1 MIFLI
6 ESNSLNW
13 ILNLTLLLLDLFT
26 GNFGNEIYV
35 FELFH
40 IASNGMDMLYLDYLT
55 WYSDLHLFGLN
66 QYLHSFFLL
75 FILVKINFYQY
86 DLNMIF
92 LIKSNKLNLI
102 LNLTLLLDL
111 FIDDFGNEIYVF
123 ELFQIV
129 SNRMDMLYLDYL
141 IWYSD
146 LHLFVLKQ
154 YLYSFLIL
162 FVLVQINFY
171 QYDLNMIFLIKSNSL
186 NWILNLTVLLD
197 LFINKVFIIMGIL
210 LFLANCSIYRFLT
223 PFGNF
228 KIYHYFLSFH
238 FPFDKYMVKSVLRRA
253 ENFLN
258 LTNYEQ
264 YNCYNHYKTSLHIG

>member
-1 MIFLI
+1 MLFILVQINFYKYDLNMIFLI
-6 ESNSLNW
+6 ESNSINW

-40 IASNGMDMLYLDYLT
+40 IASNDMDMLYLDYLT

-66 QYLHSFFLL
+66 QYLHSFLML
-75 FILVKINFYQY
+75 FILVK
-86 DLNMIF
+86 
-92 LIKSNKLNLI
+92 
-102 LNLTLLLDL
+102 
-111 FIDDFGNEIYVF
+111 
-123 ELFQIV
+123 
-129 SNRMDMLYLDYL
+129 
-141 IWYSD
+141 
-146 LHLFVLKQ
+146 
-154 YLYSFLIL
+154 
-162 FVLVQINFY
+162 INFY

-228 KIYHYFLSFH
+228 KMYYYSLSFY
-238 FPFDKYMVKSVLRRA
+238 FPITKYMVIIILRRDEFYVFKLFPSISNRKVIPFLIQVGFA
-253 ENFLN
+253 EYGYIYFISFYLICLMKYLKKKNFL
-258 LTNYEQ
+258 
-264 YNCYNHYKTSLHIG
+264 